1 MLALNA
7 AIEAARAGEHG
18 RGFAVV
24 AAEIG
29 KLSERVA
36 METSKISEQIAGM
49 QQQVDS
55 VSTVMRES
63 QAAVSVTTELGARA
77 RASLEAIVEVVAQTD
92 AQTDAQTRTI
102 DEAMQHIGESI
113 VRVGMTSER
122 VSDTVKQ
129 NQRAIGEVNAGTQAV
144 TSAIGLIASVSD
156 QAATNASRVNDAAVE
171 QAASITQLGESAAM
185 LLILAKR
192 LNVSIGTFK
201 LDEHSDSPIASPARR
216 VAVAAGR

>member
-92 AQTDAQTRTI
+92 AQTRTI

-113 VRVGMTSER
+113 ARVGMTSER

-185 LLILAKR
+185 LLVLAKR
-192 LNVSIGTFK
+192 LNVSIGSFK
-201 LDEHSDSPIASPARR
+201 LGEHSDDPIASPARR
-216 VAVAAGR
+216 VAVPAGRS